1 MFALPRGSGGDGTD
15 AGRPRVS
22 SGGHARGASEDTR
35 DGSSEG
41 NLASTSRRRREA
53 AAAAFEA
60 SKLRANLSSCK
71 YESVRELTKKHG
83 YEEVD
88 DAYEHWDLNWTDL
101 SVSEHRVSKMLPF
114 QRVNHFPGM
123 MEICRKG
130 ALSRHLKKMRAACPA
145 GTYDFAP
152 ETWEHPNEMEA
163 FRKHCK
169 AHPGGSYIVKPAA
182 GAMGRGIYL
191 TRGPDGI
198 DHKHESAMVVQRYV
212 SRPLLVDGYK
222 FDLRVY
228 ALVTCVEPLTVYV
241 YEEGIARFATTRY
254 QKPTAANL
262 HSKTMHLTNYSLN
275 KHSADFVHTET
286 DDEGTKR
293 ALSALWKDLRAKG
306 HDVDALWREIRELVV
321 KTVAPIQPLLAHAYH
336 SATRSKDGA
345 SRARSRDSG
354 SRGPRETREGL
365 FRDSSRDG
373 GSKQNTNARFAKTT
387 AGSYASRLDAS
398 PSATGSR
405 ADEPSRCFEIL
416 GFDVL
421 LDERLKPHLIEVNHS
436 PSFGMDSPLDR
447 RVKSGLIGDALRALA
462 PDPAERA
469 AWVAEEKRRQK
480 KRLYETFSRRSALSN
495 ASFARGERE
504 DVFSHSGRSGRT
516 KPRSGYGGDD
526 ADDFGR
532 IRRPSGAEPGSRRD
546 RVSGATSAESD
557 IASLRAQL
565 AAFEVSDSE
574 PESSSSGADS
584 PKTRRFVAK
593 PKPIGAMSVSN
604 PPDSLGGFT
613 RALPF
618 LSRDPAFAEKTRAFA
633 KIQAAANALFQPV
646 AGCACAAC
654 DFAQPREAPGY
665 AAHHA
670 PRRVDA
676 GGEAAPL
683 DDRDDAFLSS
693 FPFSRDAPKA
703 FGVGAGDGDV
713 TVTYTS
719 LASKAALTPRG
730 GFARGVR
737 RLGTMTFR

>member
-1 MFALPRGSGGDGTD
+1 M
-15 AGRPRVS
+15 
-22 SGGHARGASEDTR
+22 R

-41 NLASTSRRRREA
+41 NLGSTPSTSRRRREA
-53 AAAAFEA
+53 ASAALEA

-71 YESVRELTKKHG
+71 YESVREVTKKHG

-88 DAYEHWDLNWTDL
+88 DEYEHWDLNWTDL

-123 MEICRKG
+123 MEICRKA
-130 ALSRHLKKMRAACPA
+130 ALSRHLKRMRSACPA

-169 AHPGGSYIVKPAA
+169 AHPGGSYIVKPTA

-191 TRGPDGI
+191 VKGPDAI
-198 DHKHESAMVVQRYV
+198 DHKHESAVVVQKYV
-212 SRPLLVDGYK
+212 SSPFLVDGFK
-222 FDLRVY
+222 FDLRIY
-228 ALVTCVEPLTVYV
+228 ALVTCVDPLTVYV

-262 HSKTMHLTNYSLN
+262 ASKTMHLTNYSLN

-306 HDVDALWREIRELVV
+306 HDVDALWREIRDLVV

-336 SATRSKDGA
+336 SATKSDRKP
-345 SRARSRDSG
+345 RDAFG
-354 SRGPRETREGL
+354 GDAETREVFGA
-365 FRDSSRDG
+365 RHIG
-373 GSKQNTNARFAKTT
+373 GSVRNAFLGGDSYAT
-387 AGSYASRLDAS
+387 SYASRFDSSSSAEKKTTPKPRSASRRGDDAF
-398 PSATGSR
+398 GV
-405 ADEPSRCFEIL
+405 DGDVSRCFEIL

-421 LDERLKPHLIEVNHS
+421 LDDRLRPRLIEVNHS

-447 RVKSGLIGDALRALA
+447 RVKTGLIGDALRALA
-462 PDPAERA
+462 PDPAARA

-480 KRLYETFSRRSALSN
+480 HRLYETFSARSFLSN
-495 ASFARGERE
+495 ASASDAKQGERAE
-504 DVFSHSGRSGRT
+504 KNVS
-516 KPRSGYGGDD
+516 
-526 ADDFGR
+526 DFER
-532 IRRPSGAEPGSRRD
+532 VRPSGAEPGSRRD
-546 RVSGATSAESD
+546 RASTRGESAESE

-565 AAFEVSDSE
+565 AAFEVSDSDR
-574 PESSSSGADS
+574 ESGSSDADS
-584 PKTRRFVAK
+584 PKKKKKTFARRRVAK
-593 PKPIGAMSVSN
+593 PRPPDAMSASR
-604 PPDSLGGFT
+604 PPERLGGFT

-618 LSRDPAFAEKTRAFA
+618 LPSDPDVATKTRAFET
-633 KIQAAANALFQPV
+633 IRDAADSFHQPV
-646 AGCACAAC
+646 TGCACSACRRGEKRLSAREKYAA
-654 DFAQPREAPGY
+654 GY
-665 AAHHA
+665 AAHQKNA
-670 PRRVDA
+670 LARRVDA
-676 GGEAAPL
+676 AGEAAPL

-703 FGVGAGDGDV
+703 FSVGGGDGA

-719 LASKAALTPRG
+719 LAAKAALVPRS
-730 GFARGVR
+730 GFASDRRRGAK
-737 RLGTMTFR
+737 TFR

>member
-1 MFALPRGSGGDGTD
+1 M
-15 AGRPRVS
+15 
-22 SGGHARGASEDTR
+22 R

-41 NLASTSRRRREA
+41 NLGSTPSTSRRRREA
-53 AAAAFEA
+53 ASAALEA

-71 YESVRELTKKHG
+71 YESVREVTKKHG

-88 DAYEHWDLNWTDL
+88 DEYEHWDLNWTDL
-101 SVSEHRVSKMLPF
+101 SVTEHRVSKMLPF

-123 MEICRKG
+123 MEICRKA
-130 ALSRHLKKMRAACPA
+130 ALSRHLKRMRSACPA

-169 AHPGGSYIVKPAA
+169 AHPGGSYIVKPTA

-191 TRGPDGI
+191 VKGPDAI
-198 DHKHESAMVVQRYV
+198 DHKHESAVVVQKYV
-212 SRPLLVDGYK
+212 SSPFLVDGFK
-222 FDLRVY
+222 FDLRIY
-228 ALVTCVEPLTVYV
+228 ALVTCVDPLTVYV

-262 HSKTMHLTNYSLN
+262 ASKTMHLTNYSLN

-306 HDVDALWREIRELVV
+306 HDVDALWREIRDLVV

-336 SATRSKDGA
+336 SATKSDRKP
-345 SRARSRDSG
+345 RDAFG
-354 SRGPRETREGL
+354 GDAETREVFGA
-365 FRDSSRDG
+365 RHIG
-373 GSKQNTNARFAKTT
+373 GSLRNARVGDSYAT
-387 AGSYASRLDAS
+387 SYASRFDSSSSAKKKNSPRSASRRGDDAF
-398 PSATGSR
+398 GV
-405 ADEPSRCFEIL
+405 DGDVSRCFEIL

-421 LDERLKPHLIEVNHS
+421 LDDRLRPRLIEVNHS

-462 PDPAERA
+462 PDPAARA

-480 KRLYETFSRRSALSN
+480 HRLYETFSARSFLSN
-495 ASFARGERE
+495 ASASDAKQGERAE
-504 DVFSHSGRSGRT
+504 KNVS
-516 KPRSGYGGDD
+516 
-526 ADDFGR
+526 DFER
-532 IRRPSGAEPGSRRD
+532 VRPSGAEPGSRRD
-546 RVSGATSAESD
+546 RASTRGESAESE

-565 AAFEVSDSE
+565 AAFEVSDSDR
-574 PESSSSGADS
+574 ESGSSDADS
-584 PKTRRFVAK
+584 PKKKKKTFARRRVAK
-593 PKPIGAMSVSN
+593 PRPPDAMSASR
-604 PPDSLGGFT
+604 PPERLGGFT

-618 LSRDPAFAEKTRAFA
+618 LPSDPDVATKTRAFET
-633 KIQAAANALFQPV
+633 IRDAADSFHQPV
-646 AGCACAAC
+646 TGCACSACRRGEKRHSAREKYAA
-654 DFAQPREAPGY
+654 GY
-665 AAHHA
+665 AAHQKNA
-670 PRRVDA
+670 LARRVDA
-676 GGEAAPL
+676 AGEAAPL

-703 FGVGAGDGDV
+703 FSVGGGDGA

-719 LASKAALTPRG
+719 LAAKAALVPRS
-730 GFARGVR
+730 GFASDRRRGAK
-737 RLGTMTFR
+737 TFR

>member
-1 MFALPRGSGGDGTD
+1 M
-15 AGRPRVS
+15 
-22 SGGHARGASEDTR
+22 R

-41 NLASTSRRRREA
+41 NLGSTPSTSRRRREA
-53 AAAAFEA
+53 ASAALEA

-71 YESVRELTKKHG
+71 YESVREVTKKHG

-88 DAYEHWDLNWTDL
+88 DEYEHWDLNWTDL

-123 MEICRKG
+123 MEICRKA
-130 ALSRHLKKMRAACPA
+130 ALSRHLKRMRSVCPT

-169 AHPGGSYIVKPAA
+169 AHPGGSYIVKPTA

-191 TRGPDGI
+191 VKGPDAI
-198 DHKHESAMVVQRYV
+198 DHKHESAVVVQKYV
-212 SRPLLVDGYK
+212 SSPFLVDGFK
-222 FDLRVY
+222 FDLRIY
-228 ALVTCVEPLTVYV
+228 ALVTCVDPLTVYV

-262 HSKTMHLTNYSLN
+262 ASKTMHLTNYSLN

-306 HDVDALWREIRELVV
+306 HDVDALWREIRDLVW

-336 SATRSKDGA
+336 SATKSDRKP
-345 SRARSRDSG
+345 RDVAFG
-354 SRGPRETREGL
+354 GNAETREVFGA
-365 FRDSSRDG
+365 RPIG
-373 GSKQNTNARFAKTT
+373 GSVRNAQVISDSYAR
-387 AGSYASRLDAS
+387 SYASRIDSSSEKHAAKNTPRSASRREASSDAFGETS
-398 PSATGSR
+398 G
-405 ADEPSRCFEIL
+405 DVSRCFEIL

-421 LDERLKPHLIEVNHS
+421 LDDRLRPRLIEVNHS

-462 PDPAERA
+462 PDPAARL

-480 KRLYETFSRRSALSN
+480 QRLYETFSRRSFLSN
-495 ASFARGERE
+495 ACSVMREQKFGERAE
-504 DVFSHSGRSGRT
+504 KKSVAERHAN
-516 KPRSGYGGDD
+516 GDD
-526 ADDFGR
+526 VSDFSLV
-532 IRRPSGAEPGSRRD
+532 RRPSGAEPGSRRD
-546 RVSGATSAESD
+546 RALTRGESAESE

-565 AAFEVSDSE
+565 AAFDVSDSDR
-574 PESSSSGADS
+574 ESGSSDADS
-584 PKTRRFVAK
+584 PKTFARRYVAK
-593 PKPIGAMSVSN
+593 QRPPGAMSVFC
-604 PPDSLGGFT
+604 PPERLGGFT

-618 LSRDPAFAEKTRAFA
+618 LPSDPDLATKTKTFETIRD
-633 KIQAAANALFQPV
+633 AADSSHQPV
-646 AGCACAAC
+646 AGCACSAC
-654 DFAQPREAPGY
+654 ESAREKSRSARETNAYTSGY
-665 AAHHA
+665 AAHQRNA
-670 PRRVDA
+670 SARRVDA
-676 GGEAAPL
+676 AGEAAPL

-703 FGVGAGDGDV
+703 FSVGGGDGV

-719 LASKAALTPRG
+719 LAAKAALVPRN
-730 GFARGVR
+730 GFARRSGDGR
-737 RLGTMTFR
+737 NGAHKTFR